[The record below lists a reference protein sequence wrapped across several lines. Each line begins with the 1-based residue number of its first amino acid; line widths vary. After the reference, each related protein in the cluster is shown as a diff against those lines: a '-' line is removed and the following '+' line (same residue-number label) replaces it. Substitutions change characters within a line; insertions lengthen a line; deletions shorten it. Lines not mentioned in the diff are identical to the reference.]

1 MRHILID
8 GTPVSRQMD
17 GLTQYIL
24 NVVLRLDMSFRY
36 TLLLRPNQCP
46 ERYLQKLK
54 ETSIS
59 IEEVDISPIG
69 PLREFQFARYMR
81 SHAHFDAAFI
91 PSNQYPLCLRIP
103 TLYVL
108 HDLIYEQFPEQL
120 GCLSILKRWYL
131 HRIVRR
137 GLCRAS
143 QVVAVSNYTYQ
154 EILKY
159 HGEQFAEKITVV
171 HEGWEHLLDN
181 ISVEEELSTKI
192 DFKHY
197 LLYVGSSRGHKNL
210 SRLLSAMQKVCCT
223 LPKDTGLVI
232 VGNEKMFT
240 KKQLEKIQE
249 INVLRKTVQLT
260 GWLTDEKLAYCFR
273 NAKGL
278 IFPSLCEGFG
288 IPVLE
293 AYYYHLPLLLSNQ
306 SSLPE
311 VAGDAAIYFSPTDV
325 EDMANVIS
333 AFFENNDYSELIEKQ
348 DQRLKLYSWKKT
360 AIKITQILQSIW
372 DIK

>member
-1 MRHILID
+1 MKHILID

-46 ERYLQKLK
+46 ERYLRKLK
-54 ETSIS
+54 ETPIR
-59 IEEVDISPIG
+59 IEEVDIAPIG
-69 PLREFQFARYMR
+69 PLREIQFARYMR
-81 SHAHFDAAFI
+81 SHSEFDAAFI

-103 TLYVL
+103 AVYVV

-120 GCLSILKRWYL
+120 GTLSMLKRWYL
-131 HRIVRR
+131 RRIVRR
-137 GLCRAS
+137 GVCRAS
-143 QVVAVSNYTYQ
+143 QVVAVSNYTRQ

-159 HGEQFAEKITVV
+159 HGEQFAEKITVIY
-171 HEGWEHLLDN
+171 EGWEHLLDN
-181 ISVEEELSTKI
+181 QSVEDVSMGIE
-192 DFKHY
+192 FKQY

-210 SRLLSAMQKVCCT
+210 SRLISALQQSYNV
-223 LPKDTGLVI
+223 LPKGTGVVI
-232 VGNEKMFT
+232 VGNERMLT
-240 KKQLEKIQE
+240 HEQLEKIQE
-249 INVLRKTVQLT
+249 INTLRKTVQLT
-260 GWLTDEKLAYCFR
+260 GWLTDEKLAYYFQHAR
-273 NAKGL
+273 GV

-311 VAGDAAIYFSPTDV
+311 VAGEAAIYFSPTDV
-325 EDMANVIS
+325 EGMANVIS
-333 AFFENNDYSELIEKQ
+333 AFFENQDYSALIEKQ
-348 DQRLKLYSWKKT
+348 DQRLKLYSWQKT
-360 AIKITQILQSIW
+360 AMQITHILQSIW
-372 DIK
+372 EVK

>member
-131 HRIVRR
+131 RRIVRR

-159 HGEQFAEKITVV
+159 HGEQFAEKISVV
-171 HEGWEHLLDN
+171 YEGWEHLLEN
-181 ISVEEELSTKI
+181 QSFEELSTNL
-192 DFKHY
+192 DFKNY

-210 SRLLSAMQKVCCT
+210 ARLISAMQQCYNM

-232 VGNEKMFT
+232 VGNEQMFSM
-240 KKQLEKIQE
+240 KEIEKIRE
-249 INVLRKTVQLT
+249 MNALRKTVQLT

-325 EDMANVIS
+325 EDMASVIS

>member
-46 ERYLQKLK
+46 ERYLRKLR
-54 ETSIS
+54 ETPIH
-59 IEEVDISPIG
+59 IEEVDIAPIG
-69 PLREFQFARYMR
+69 PLREIQFARYMR
-81 SHAHFDAAFI
+81 SHCDFDAAFI

-103 TLYVL
+103 AVYVV

-120 GCLSILKRWYL
+120 GALSALKRWYL
-131 HRIVRR
+131 RRVVRR
-137 GLCRAS
+137 GVCCAK
-143 QVVAVSNYTYQ
+143 QVVAVSNYTRQ

-159 HGEQFAEKITVV
+159 HGEQYADKISVIY
-171 HEGWEHLLDN
+171 EGWEHLLDN
-181 ISVEEELSTKI
+181 QSIGESSVRI
-192 DFKHY
+192 DFKQY

-210 SRLLSAMQKVCCT
+210 SRLISALQQSYNL
-223 LPKDTGLVI
+223 LPQDTGVVI

-240 KKQLEKIQE
+240 PKQLEKIQE
-249 INVLRKTVQLT
+249 MNTLRKTVQLT
-260 GWLTDEKLAYCFR
+260 GWLTDENLAYCFQH
-273 NAKGL
+273 AKGL

-311 VAGDAAIYFSPTDV
+311 VAGDAAIYFCPTDI
-325 EDMANVIS
+325 EDIASVIL
-333 AFFENNDYSELIEKQ
+333 AFFEGKDYSTLIEKQ
-348 DQRLKLYSWKKT
+348 DHRLKLYSWQKT
-360 AIKITQILQSIW
+360 AMQITHRLQSIW